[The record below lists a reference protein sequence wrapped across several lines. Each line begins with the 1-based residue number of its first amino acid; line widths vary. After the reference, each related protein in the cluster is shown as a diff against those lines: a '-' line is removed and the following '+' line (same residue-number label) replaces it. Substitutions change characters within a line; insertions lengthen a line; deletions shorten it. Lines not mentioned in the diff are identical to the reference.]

1 MAEGVSLPKKQSKK
15 EVLFYSYILTS
26 SVSFM
31 SLVSFLIA
39 FMCMLQSLSSE
50 EEEEKE
56 NYILPRE
63 CFFSSSLKTKLHYI
77 YCIKK
82 TGEARMDR
90 GLFIKQDLVPYRSL
104 NATRFSLENGTHRK
118 LCV

>member
-1 MAEGVSLPKKQSKK
+1 
-15 EVLFYSYILTS
+15 
-26 SVSFM
+26 M